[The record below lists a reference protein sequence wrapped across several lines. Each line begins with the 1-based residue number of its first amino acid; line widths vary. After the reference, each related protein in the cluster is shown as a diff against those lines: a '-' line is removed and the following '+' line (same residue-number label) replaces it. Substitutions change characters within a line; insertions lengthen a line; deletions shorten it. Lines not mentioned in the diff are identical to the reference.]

1 MYRYTRCSPIS
12 DTSMNLLNDLKEN
25 VRTALKED
33 VGSGDVTADLIPP
46 EQQAVAT
53 LYLRQ
58 PAVICGQPWFNEAFR
73 QIDDSVSLKWL
84 VEEGSRQSGESIIC
98 EIQGNA
104 RSILTAERVAL
115 NFLQLLSGTATTT
128 QQYAAA
134 IAHTEARVLDTR
146 KTIPGLRLAQKYAVK
161 TGGGQNHRIGLYDQI
176 LIKEN
181 HIAAAGSIE
190 QAVKTAKEKYPTL
203 KIEVETENLQEFGEA
218 LNSDANIIMLDN
230 YSLEQMKEAVAINN
244 RRKLLEASG
253 NVTLERIAK
262 IAETGVDFISS
273 GALTKDVHSIDLSLR
288 FRFA

>member
-1 MYRYTRCSPIS
+1 MYRYTRRSSIS
-12 DTSMNLLNDLKEN
+12 DTPMNLLNDLKEN
-25 VRTALKED
+25 VRIALKED

-58 PAVICGQPWFNEAFR
+58 PAIICGQPWFNEAFR
-73 QIDDSVSLKWL
+73 QIDETVSLKWL
-84 VEEGSRQSGESIIC
+84 VEEGSRQPGESIIC

-190 QAVKTAKEKYPTL
+190 QAVKTAKEKCPTL
-203 KIEVETENLQEFGEA
+203 KIEVETENLQEFREA
-218 LNSDANIIMLDN
+218 FNSDADIIMLDN

-244 RRKLLEASG
+244 GRKLLEASG

-273 GALTKDVHSIDLSLR
+273 GALTKDLQSIDLSLR

>member
-1 MYRYTRCSPIS
+1 
-12 DTSMNLLNDLKEN
+12 MNLLNDLKEN

-73 QIDDSVSLKWL
+73 QIDNSVSLKWL
-84 VEEGSRQSGESIIC
+84 VDEGSRQSGESIIC
-98 EIQGNA
+98 EIRGNA

-134 IAHTEARVLDTR
+134 IAHTGARVLDTR

-161 TGGGQNHRIGLYDQI
+161 TGGGQNHRVGLYDQI

-190 QAVKTAKEKYPTL
+190 QAVKTAQEKYPTL

-230 YSLEQMKEAVAINN
+230 YSLEQMTEAVAINN
-244 RRKLLEASG
+244 GRKLLEASG
-253 NVTLERIAK
+253 NVTLERIAE